1 MKLLIESLVF
11 SHLSYSISVWGVS
24 LKQHL
29 VKRLERLQN
38 RAVRLLFHLQKFDH
52 VTCYY
57 RRVSWLPFSD
67 LIKYHSMCVM
77 FHQFCGCGKGILLK
91 PRPLFSLAGLLITI
105 TELKFAHTM
114 RCRSSFTQS
123 FFCCKATHWW
133 NLLPSNI
140 KSHVQFSDFK
150 NDVKDFLSC
159 VSCA

>member
-24 LKQHL
+24 LKQYL

-77 FHQFCGCGKGILLK
+77 FHQFRGCGKGILLK
-91 PRPLFSLAGLLITI
+91 PPIQFGQLTDYHTRTKDFFTYYEVLFVVYSVFFSL
-105 TELKFAHTM
+105 
-114 RCRSSFTQS
+114 
-123 FFCCKATHWW
+123 
-133 NLLPSNI
+133 
-140 KSHVQFSDFK
+140 
-150 NDVKDFLSC
+150 
-159 VSCA
+159 